1 MNKKE
6 AFIKLVEELLKPI
19 DITSLDEEDQ
29 LALEYFEELKSNKSK
44 EKTDLTENG
53 KKVLAYMQ
61 DCYNKDNKFNTFTS
75 KDIAEGLFV
84 SSRSVSGS
92 MRKLISEGYVD
103 KLSASPVTYGLTPAG
118 IEKELN

>member
-29 LALEYFEELKSNKSK
+29 LALEYFEELKSNKPK

-53 KKVLAYMQ
+53 KKVLTYMQ
-61 DCYNKDNKFNTFTS
+61 DCYNKDNNFNTFTS
-75 KDIAEGLFV
+75 KNIAEGLFV